1 MNRRAIALLLAV
13 AMTIS
18 LCVLSAFAAGQT
30 EDGTAVPAE
39 EASAVQAPGG
49 DRGGG
54 SGPCP
59 TAPGPAGPG
68 GRPVL

>member
-30 EDGTAVPAE
+30 EDGTAC
-39 EASAVQAPGG
+39 SLW
-49 DRGGG
+49 
-54 SGPCP
+54 
-59 TAPGPAGPG
+59 AGEWF
-68 GRPVL
+68 RE

>member
-39 EASAVQAPGG
+39 ELSLIHI
-49 DRGGG
+49 
-54 SGPCP
+54 SEP
-59 TAPGPAGPG
+59 T
-68 GRPVL
+68 RH

>member
-39 EASAVQAPGG
+39 EASAVQAPEET
-49 DRGGG
+49 G
-54 SGPCP
+54 SGP
-59 TAPGPAGPG
+59 ADGSGPAGPG

>member
-39 EASAVQAPGG
+39 EASAVQAPEETGEAEAAL
-49 DRGGG
+49 
-54 SGPCP
+54 P
-59 TAPGPAGPG
+59 TAPA
-68 GRPVL
+68 RPVL

>member
-39 EASAVQAPGG
+39 EASAVQAPEETGEAEAAL
-49 DRGGG
+49 
-54 SGPCP
+54 P
-59 TAPGPAGPG
+59 TAAGEAGPVDG
-68 GRPVL
+68 ISVV